1 MSNNFIIKKSF
12 FSCKSSIN
20 KLITITNFPGGK
32 FSLRDPTAE
41 IETISVTP
49 NCLRA
54 SIFALKFI
62 LDGET
67 KCPLPCLGKK

>member
-1 MSNNFIIKKSF
+1 MNWS
-12 FSCKSSIN
+12 
-20 KLITITNFPGGK
+20 TITNFPGER
-32 FSLRDPTAE
+32 FSLSDPTADTD
-41 IETISVTP
+41 TISVTP

-62 LDGET
+62 FVGET

>member
-1 MSNNFIIKKSF
+1 MGYNFIIKKVLF
-12 FSCKSSIN
+12 LAKVLSIN
-20 KLITITNFPGGK
+20 WSTITNFPGGK

-54 SIFALKFI
+54 SILALKFI
-62 LDGET
+62 FDGFT
-67 KCPLPCLGKK
+67 KCPLPCLGRK